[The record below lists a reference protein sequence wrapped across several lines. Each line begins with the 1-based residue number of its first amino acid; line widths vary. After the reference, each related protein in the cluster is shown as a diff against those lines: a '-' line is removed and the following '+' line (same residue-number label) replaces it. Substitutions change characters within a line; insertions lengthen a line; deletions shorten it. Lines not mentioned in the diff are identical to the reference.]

1 MAKKYNPWTGFLE
14 DTADKAND
22 AMMFVQLRFGSGK
35 IEGAKLDE
43 SEFRDYA
50 EALLKKYNEKI
61 VTLSKN
67 GRAIATYTAHDEK
80 PTIDKAIS
88 NCDEEQYYKFMLR
101 GGAEYY
107 GTESDMRE
115 FFSHLTSKEKKELGT
130 NYKSKTP
137 MSKEE
142 VERWRRNAMNKLGL

>member
-1 MAKKYNPWTGFLE
+1 MAKQYNPWTGFLE
-14 DTADKAND
+14 DTAAKAND
-22 AMMFVQLRFGSGK
+22 AAPVVG
-35 IEGAKLDE
+35 
-43 SEFRDYA
+43 
-50 EALLKKYNEKI
+50 KKYTINGKEFKVLEVKGDNVKVLGSNGI
-61 VTLSKN
+61 VSHLSIKMF
-67 GRAIATYTAHDEK
+67 DEK
-80 PTIDKAIS
+80 TTIDKAIH

>member
-1 MAKKYNPWTGFLE
+1 MAKQYNPWTGFLE
-14 DTADKAND
+14 DNTTKAQD
-22 AMMFVQLRFGSGK
+22 AKTQDGKNEYEIHYTVPGKNGTMVGSGK
-35 IEGAKLDE
+35 GTNEQEAKADFMAYHK
-43 SEFRDYA
+43 SENPTVTKVKLYK
-50 EALLKKYNEKI
+50 AL
-61 VTLSKN
+61 
-67 GRAIATYTAHDEK
+67 
-80 PTIDKAIS
+80 DKAIR
-88 NCDEEQYYKFMLR
+88 NCDEEQYYKFVLR

-142 VERWRRNAMNKLGL
+142 VEKWRRNAMNNLGL

>member
-1 MAKKYNPWTGFLE
+1 MAKQYNPWTGFLE
-14 DTADKAND
+14 DTAAKAND
-22 AMMFVQLRFGSGK
+22 SKTCDGKNEYEIHYTVPGKNGTMVGSGK
-35 IEGAKLDE
+35 GTNEQEAREDFMAYHKSENPTVMKVKLYK
-43 SEFRDYA
+43 S
-50 EALLKKYNEKI
+50 L
-61 VTLSKN
+61 
-67 GRAIATYTAHDEK
+67 
-80 PTIDKAIS
+80 DKAIR
-88 NCDEEQYYKFMLR
+88 NCDEEQYYKFVLR

>member
-14 DTADKAND
+14 DTATKASVND
-22 AMMFVQLRFGSGK
+22 AAPAVG
-35 IEGAKLDE
+35 
-43 SEFRDYA
+43 
-50 EALLKKYNEKI
+50 KKYTI
-61 VTLSKN
+61 N
-67 GRAIATYTAHDEK
+67 GKEFKVLEVNGDNVKVLGSNGSVNHLNIRMFDEK
-80 PTIDKAIS
+80 STIDKAIR
-88 NCDEEQYYKFMLR
+88 NCDEEQYYKFILR

>member
-1 MAKKYNPWTGFLE
+1 MAKQYNPWTGFLE
-14 DTADKAND
+14 DT
-22 AMMFVQLRFGSGK
+22 
-35 IEGAKLDE
+35 
-43 SEFRDYA
+43 
-50 EALLKKYNEKI
+50 
-61 VTLSKN
+61 VTK
-67 GRAIATYTAHDEK
+67 AHDEK
-80 PTIDKAIS
+80 PTIDKAIL
-88 NCDEEQYYKFMLR
+88 NCDEEQYYKFILR